1 MGPEPIPAGVC
12 PPDQPDKKYLGSS
25 GYRLI
30 PGNTCDR
37 EAGIKKDEKVEKDCA
52 NGMSEM
58 ALDMVISIADG
69 GLAKPAEGEIVH
81 QIVRPS
87 VACSACTSG

>member
-58 ALDMVISIADG
+58 VLDVVISLLKSFQQNPPKA
-69 GLAKPAEGEIVH
+69 
-81 QIVRPS
+81 RS
-87 VACSACTSG
+87 CTKS

>member
-1 MGPEPIPAGVC
+1 MCVPVGPEPIPAGVC

-52 NGMSEM
+52 NGMTDV
-58 ALDMVISIADG
+58 AIDAVISSAD
-69 GLAKPAEGEIVH
+69 LFVAKPAEGEIVH
-81 QIVRPS
+81 QIVRLP
-87 VACSACTSG
+87 